1 MAVQISKK
9 RKFVADGIFKA
20 ELNEFLTRE
29 LAEDGYSGVEV
40 RVTPTR
46 TEIIILA
53 TRTQN
58 VLGEKGRRIRELTAV
73 VQKRF
78 GFPEGS
84 VELYAE
90 KVATRGL
97 CAIAQAES
105 LRYKLLGGLAVR
117 RACYGVLRFI
127 MESGSKGCEVVVSGK
142 LRGQRAKS
150 MKFVDGLMIHSG
162 DPVNYYVD
170 TAVRHVLLRQDLWEI
185 VDKCTLQDKGDITG
199 KHGVLGIKVKIML
212 PWDPSGKIGPKKPLP
227 DHVSIVEPKD
237 EQVPST
243 PISEQKGAKPEAAV
257 VAPATPVPT
266 A

>member
-84 VELYAE
+84 
-90 KVATRGL
+90 L

-127 MESGSKGCEVVVSGK
+127 MESGAKGCEVVVSGK

-170 TAVRHVLLRQDLWEI
+170 TAVRHVLLRQ
-185 VDKCTLQDKGDITG
+185 
-199 KHGVLGIKVKIML
+199 GVLGIKVKIML
-212 PWDPSGKIGPKKPLP
+212 PWDPTGKIGPKKPLP

-237 EQVPST
+237 EILPTT
-243 PISEQKGAKPEAAV
+243 PISEQKGGKPEP
-257 VAPATPVPT
+257 PAMPQPVPT